1 MDDESAESMDVCCIL
16 YFFYLAAFKRHYAL
30 RLAIASEF
38 FYCSYMCLFYV
49 CAPGC

>member
-16 YFFYLAAFKRHYAL
+16 YFFYLAAFKTHYAL

-38 FYCSYMCLFYV
+38 FYCSYVYLFYV